1 MGNRRSFRASGR
13 KGEYL
18 WKQNATCKVCSEQ
31 RTFNRRPSDPRRR
44 QKGHIKH
51 LHCYFCNRVTAH
63 VQTGGA

>member
-1 MGNRRSFRASGR
+1 MGNRRSFRAGGK

-18 WKQNATCKVCSEQ
+18 FRQDARCTCCNET
-31 RTFNRRPSDPRRR
+31 RTFQRRPNDPRRR

-51 LHCYFCNRVTAH
+51 LHCHFCKRVTAH